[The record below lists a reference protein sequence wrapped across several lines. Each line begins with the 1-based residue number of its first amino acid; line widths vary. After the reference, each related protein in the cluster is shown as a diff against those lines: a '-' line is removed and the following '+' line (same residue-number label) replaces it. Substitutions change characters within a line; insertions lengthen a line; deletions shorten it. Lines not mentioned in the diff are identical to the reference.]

1 LEYLVKRIERRLVV
15 CALALLVTS
24 GCAARVVAPTAS
36 AGQLPSPARVAAAPE
51 DSLEAFMQ
59 KVRTLASEARAARTP
74 LTTIEASDSRL
85 AAALA
90 ASIVRPSPAAYR
102 AVAEEY
108 QRVGI
113 GDRAFAYL
121 GKALALDGKDWRTHD
136 ALARLWRDQGF
147 ANLALG
153 DAYRAIN
160 YGAGEAAAHNTLGTI
175 FQALGRRSDAAKSYE
190 RVLALDPA
198 AAYALNNLCY
208 TRFLM
213 GAATAAIDACE
224 RALAL
229 EPGLLAASNNLALAH
244 AARGEFAAA
253 EAILRAGG
261 SEAAGHYNVGIVDLA
276 RGRYTNAVSAFAAA
290 QVARPHNRLA
300 AARLRQSEAALKGMT
315 E

>member
-1 LEYLVKRIERRLVV
+1 LPYLSKRIVCRIVV
-15 CALALLVTS
+15 CALVLLATS
-24 GCAARVVAPTAS
+24 GCATRSVTQSAVVAKP
-36 AGQLPSPARVAAAPE
+36 PSSPRVADAPG
-51 DSLEAFMQ
+51 DSLEVFMQ
-59 KVRTLASEARAARTP
+59 KVRTLASEARTARTP
-74 LTTIEASDSRL
+74 LTTIEASDPRL

-90 ASIVRPSPAAYR
+90 ASIVRTSPAAYR

-108 QRVGI
+108 QRLGI

-121 GKALALDGKDWRTHD
+121 GKALALDSKDWKTHD

-153 DAYRAIN
+153 DAYRAISH
-160 YGAGEAAAHNTLGTI
+160 GAAEPAAHNTLGTI
-175 FQALGRRSDAAKSYE
+175 FQALGRRSDAARSYE

-198 AAYALNNLCY
+198 AAYALSNLCY

-213 GAATAAIDACE
+213 GASTAAIHACE

-229 EPGLLAASNNLALAH
+229 EPRLVAASNNLALAH

-276 RGRYTNAVSAFAAA
+276 RGRYKNAVSAFAAA
-290 QVARPHNRLA
+290 QLARPHDRRA
-300 AARLRQSEAALKGMT
+300 AARLRQSEAALQGMT